1 MAQWVRNLPAV
12 EETKA
17 EVSSIPGLGVSP
29 GGGHGNPLQYSGKSH
44 GQRSLAG
51 CSPWGHRVGHDGV
64 HGERATDL
72 TRSVKGWYLNKN
84 EKAIKNKIIGRGKSY

>member
-44 GQRSLAG
+44 GQRSLTGYSLWDSQVSDTA
-51 CSPWGHRVGHDGV
+51 
-64 HGERATDL
+64 EQL
-72 TRSVKGWYLNKN
+72 TLF
-84 EKAIKNKIIGRGKSY
+84 RG